1 MTKSEKTR
9 QMIIQKAAA
18 LFNQKGFAGTSMQDI
33 MDATEMSK
41 GGIYGNFKKGGKTK
55 EGVKLEIALAAF
67 EHSVNF
73 ITNEI
78 GRRTRIID
86 NNVDKLKAVL
96 YFYKERMFDMPIEGG
111 CPIMNTSIEADDNH
125 PALKKKVIA
134 ALDIWHS
141 RIVHTINKGIKN
153 EEIKAETNPEEFAIL
168 FIGMIEG
175 GIMMAR
181 LKNDVTYFNAMA
193 HQLLSVIDEIRL
205 GK

>member
-1 MTKSEKTR
+1 MKKSDQTR
-9 QMIIQKAAA
+9 QMIIRKAAA

-33 MDATEMSK
+33 MDATQMSK

-55 EGVKLEIALAAF
+55 EGVKQEIALAAF
-67 EHSVNF
+67 EHSVDY

-86 NNVDKLKAVL
+86 NCLDKLKAVL

-111 CPIMNTSIEADDNH
+111 CPILNTSIEADDNH
-125 PALKKKVIA
+125 PALKKHVVE

-141 RIVHTINKGIKN
+141 RVVHTINKGIKN
-153 EEIKAETNPEEFAIL
+153 KEIKPDTDAEAFATL

-181 LKNDVTYFNAMA
+181 IKNEVNYFNVMA
-193 HQLLSVIDEIRL
+193 KQLLKIIEDLRI
-205 GK
+205 